1 MRHDTRA
8 ALRELREGIEA
19 KVASYSSKRLMAYS
33 KHCGAVAA
41 ELGEYATALAKIME
55 NDARAD
61 EIERMVREDRQDS
74 KT

>member
-8 ALRELREGIEA
+8 ALQELREGIEA

-33 KHCGAVAA
+33 KHCGAMAA
-41 ELGEYATALAKIME
+41 ELREYATVLAKILE
-55 NDARAD
+55 HDAH
-61 EIERMVREDRQDS
+61 EDRQDS